1 MKILV
6 VTQYFW
12 PESFVVVNDLIHEL
26 AEQGHEVHVLTG
38 KPNYPDGKIFPGYS
52 SGGYQREMYGD
63 KITVSRVPLRAR
75 GNGGGKN
82 MVLNYLSFLFNA
94 IWHSG
99 KAVKGEKYD
108 VIFAVALSPITA
120 VIPAVFL
127 KRRLKAPLVVWVQDL
142 WPESLSATGF
152 IKNKHVL
159 GAVGAMVRW
168 IYSSCDRILVQSRGF
183 FAPISRFA
191 DPAKLEYYPNSYREP
206 EAAPEDES
214 RIPPEILRTMDSNF
228 CVLFAGNIGTA
239 QAVETIVEAA
249 RKLVHLP
256 DCKLVMVGSGSML
269 GWVENQ
275 KKLHNLDNLVLAGRY
290 PASEM
295 PNFFRRAQALLV
307 SLKREEI
314 FGYTVPSK
322 IQAYFAAGRPIIAA
336 LDGEGAQVVREAGA
350 GLVCDAEDVPG
361 LCGCIEQLYRMDAAA
376 RQELADAGRR
386 YYLEH
391 FEMRKQATELSR
403 LLAAA
408 TEIYNARH

>member
-26 AEQGHEVHVLTG
+26 AEQGHDVHVLTG

-52 SGGYQREMYGD
+52 SGGCQREMYGD
-63 KITVSRVPLRAR
+63 KVTVIRVPLRAR

-82 MVLNYLSFLFNA
+82 MVLNYLSFVINA
-94 IWHSG
+94 IRYSG
-99 KAVKGEKYD
+99 KVIQGEKYD
-108 VIFAVALSPITA
+108 VVFAIALSPITA

-152 IKNKHVL
+152 IKNKSVL

-206 EAAPEDES
+206 ESASEDES
-214 RIPPEILRTMDSNF
+214 RIPPEILRMMDSNF

-249 RKLVHLP
+249 KKLLHLP
-256 DCKLVMVGSGSML
+256 DFKLVMVGSGSML
-269 GWVENQ
+269 GWVEKQ
-275 KKLHNLDNLVLAGRY
+275 KKQHNLDNLILAGRY

-295 PNFFRRAQALLV
+295 PNFFRRAQVLLV

-314 FGYTVPSK
+314 FAYTVPSK

-350 GLVCDAEDVPG
+350 GLVCGAEDVPG
-361 LCGCIEQLYRMDAAA
+361 LCACVEQLYYMDAEA
-376 RQELADAGRR
+376 RQGLADAGRR
-386 YYLEH
+386 YFLEH
-391 FEMRKQATELSR
+391 FEMRKQAAELSR
-403 LLAAA
+403 HLAAVS
-408 TEIYNARH
+408 EIYNARH

>member
-1 MKILV
+1 
-6 VTQYFW
+6 
-12 PESFVVVNDLIHEL
+12 
-26 AEQGHEVHVLTG
+26 
-38 KPNYPDGKIFPGYS
+38 
-52 SGGYQREMYGD
+52 
-63 KITVSRVPLRAR
+63 
-75 GNGGGKN
+75 
-82 MVLNYLSFLFNA
+82 
-94 IWHSG
+94 
-99 KAVKGEKYD
+99 
-108 VIFAVALSPITA
+108 
-120 VIPAVFL
+120 
-127 KRRLKAPLVVWVQDL
+127 
-142 WPESLSATGF
+142 
-152 IKNKHVL
+152 
-159 GAVGAMVRW
+159 
-168 IYSSCDRILVQSRGF
+168 
-183 FAPISRFA
+183 
-191 DPAKLEYYPNSYREP
+191 
-206 EAAPEDES
+206 
-214 RIPPEILRTMDSNF
+214 
-228 CVLFAGNIGTA
+228 
-239 QAVETIVEAA
+239 
-249 RKLVHLP
+249 
-256 DCKLVMVGSGSML
+256 MVGSGSML